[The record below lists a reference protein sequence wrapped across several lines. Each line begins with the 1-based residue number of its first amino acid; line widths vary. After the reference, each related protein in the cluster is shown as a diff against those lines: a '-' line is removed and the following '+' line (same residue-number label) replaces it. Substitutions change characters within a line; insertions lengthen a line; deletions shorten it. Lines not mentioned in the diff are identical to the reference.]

1 MTTIDIR
8 DINHQFVE
16 LLRRAISGEDV
27 VIVENEQPL
36 VRLTPLATKRIAG
49 LGRGTVWMSDDFD
62 APLDIVCN
70 FNTL

>member
-8 DINHQFVE
+8 DVNPQFAD

-36 VRLTPLATKRIAG
+36 VRLTPVITKRIAG
-49 LGRGTVWMSDDFD
+49 LGRGTIWMSDDFD
-62 APLDIVCN
+62 EPLDDE
-70 FNTL
+70 FWLGEA